1 MISKSVILPK
11 LPAIYLYN
19 YHIFN
24 WCKHE
29 YKIGKN
35 MEISNDESPKKE
47 NNIKVKEIWILK
59 FIWKISDVNK
69 SKEISLVNES

>member
-1 MISKSVILPK
+1 
-11 LPAIYLYN
+11 
-19 YHIFN
+19 
-24 WCKHE
+24 
-29 YKIGKN
+29 